1 MQFRMTMVARRGTK
15 QTLLV
20 STVTAR
26 WLLLKQLTKA
36 IFCGTVVSKEG
47 TQTIRVNQI
56 LRHTLRI
63 KAFKLF
69 YNAVFGNVLSAL
81 FLFSDAGR
89 ISMLEAAG
97 LVC

>member
-56 LRHTLRI
+56 LRLTLCIR
-63 KAFKLF
+63 ALNSF
-69 YNAVFGNVLSAL
+69 YNAVVGNIKDN
-81 FLFSDAGR
+81 F
-89 ISMLEAAG
+89 IS
-97 LVC
+97 VF

>member
-15 QTLLV
+15 QALLV

-56 LRHTLRI
+56 LRLTLCIR
-63 KAFKLF
+63 ALNSF
-69 YNAVFGNVLSAL
+69 YNAVVGNIKDN
-81 FLFSDAGR
+81 F
-89 ISMLEAAG
+89 IS
-97 LVC
+97 VF

>member
-56 LRHTLRI
+56 LRLTLCIR
-63 KAFKLF
+63 ALNSF
-69 YNAVFGNVLSAL
+69 YNAIVGNIKDN
-81 FLFSDAGR
+81 F
-89 ISMLEAAG
+89 ISIF
-97 LVC
+97 